1 MKDLTLDSI
10 SSIRLYQHKRGY
22 RFSLDAVLLAG
33 FIRLPLSSRM
43 VADLG
48 AGTGV
53 IGLLVAKRY
62 QRVRVKLVEL
72 QQGLYELC
80 SRNILLNSLQNRVEA
95 VQADILKIPE
105 GCYPSVQAGSFDGV
119 ITNPPFRK
127 PGTGKTSPYDERA
140 LARHEITLNLEGLL
154 EASAYLLKNRGRFFI
169 IYHPFRLS
177 ELVELM
183 RKNRLEPKRMR
194 FVHPNLEREAN
205 MVMIEAVKD
214 GGVEMKVEKPLF
226 VYEKP
231 REYTEEVK
239 SLLGY

>member
-177 ELVELM
+177 ELIELM